1 MWTLRHRSSKHRAC
15 PGSVGPLCAQDPFQ
29 LSVSMDYW
37 VRAGGSRIL
46 MPAFGLFSFCWF
58 ALSNFSVMAFI
69 LLCFI
74 LLQISK
80 IKIEKN
86 TLSITHKDTSFSG
99 WAMCFCFF
107 KKKKISK
114 WISSVYVISD
124 ETRTSWEPVFQG
136 KGGKKFPEV
145 ELTAFRSA
153 SEVLPVKCS
162 AL

>member
-107 KKKKISK
+107 KKKRFPSEYPVSMWFLMRPEHLESQYSK
-114 WISSVYVISD
+114 EREGRNSQKWS
-124 ETRTSWEPVFQG
+124 
-136 KGGKKFPEV
+136 
-145 ELTAFRSA
+145 
-153 SEVLPVKCS
+153 
-162 AL
+162 